1 MPKNVR
7 INWKGKAL
15 VNKARQSAEKNLDK
29 AAEIV
34 RSDIVSKFP
43 GGSVGNHAQPG
54 GIPHVQTGHLKRNVN
69 WKRKGPLRRAIGTG
83 IGSSSSVGYAAALE
97 FGSIRVTARPY
108 LRPALRR
115 KSLKRRVNKAVAH
128 KIL

>member
-1 MPKNVR
+1 MPNNVR
-7 INWKGKAL
+7 INWRGKQV
-15 VNKARQSAEKNLDK
+15 VNKARKRAERNLDK

-43 GGSVGNHAQPG
+43 GGSIGNHAQPG

-69 WKRKGPLRRAIGTG
+69 WKRNGPLRRAIGTG
-83 IGSSSSVGYAAALE
+83 IGSASSVGYAAALE
-97 FGSIRVTARPY
+97 YGSIRMAARPY

-115 KSLKRRVNKAVAH
+115 KRLKRKVNRAVAH

>member
-1 MPKNVR
+1 MPNNVR
-7 INWKGKAL
+7 INWRGKQV
-15 VNKARQSAEKNLDK
+15 VNKARKRAERNLDK

-43 GGSVGNHAQPG
+43 GGSIGNHAQPG

-69 WKRKGPLRRAIGTG
+69 WKRAGRLRRAIGTG
-83 IGSSSSVGYAAALE
+83 IGSASSVGYAAALE
-97 FGSIRVTARPY
+97 YGSIRMAARPY

-115 KSLKRRVNKAVAH
+115 KSLKRKVNRAVAH